1 MNMKCGLKVKVI
13 NQDGG
18 DINQPG
24 RGMVNV
30 NMPTA
35 DLAPLAVAEPSLIL
49 FGSGLIIFAKIFGAF
64 GHFESFGLPEGKC
77 VNGSGGPFPA

>member
-13 NQDGG
+13 YQDGG

-30 NMPTA
+30 NMPAA
-35 DLAPLAVAEPSLIL
+35 DLAPLAVAEPGLIL
-49 FGSGLIIFAKIFGAF
+49 FGSGFVIFA
-64 GHFESFGLPEGKC
+64 
-77 VNGSGGPFPA
+77 